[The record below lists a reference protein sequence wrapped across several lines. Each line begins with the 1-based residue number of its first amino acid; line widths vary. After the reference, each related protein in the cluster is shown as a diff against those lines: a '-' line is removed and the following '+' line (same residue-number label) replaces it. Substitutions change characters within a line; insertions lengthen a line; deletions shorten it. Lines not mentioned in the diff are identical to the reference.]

1 MVENETKLQEM
12 YNKLSRG
19 DKWRVQMYI
28 WDNIQYPLIIK
39 PLIENDLLPKKA
51 IKTIQEELEE
61 IHFWLSLATALLFMI
76 TLFLVGAVLM
86 L

>member
-28 WDNIQYPLIIK
+28 WDNIIYPLIIK
-39 PLIENDLLPKKA
+39 QLIESDLLPKDF
-51 IKTIQEELEE
+51 IKEVKQEAMQSEAR
-61 IHFWLSLATALLFMI
+61 HSSQA
-76 TLFLVGAVLM
+76 
-86 L
+86 